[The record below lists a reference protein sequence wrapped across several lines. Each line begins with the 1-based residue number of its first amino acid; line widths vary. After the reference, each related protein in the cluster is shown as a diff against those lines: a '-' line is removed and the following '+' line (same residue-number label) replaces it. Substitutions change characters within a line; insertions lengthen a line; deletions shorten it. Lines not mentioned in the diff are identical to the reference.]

1 MPVVPTI
8 AQDYPDWHKGRSQF
22 SLWYVEIHQPE
33 LLDYLEQ
40 LRCAFSDLLFTPNTR
55 QFHITLFVC
64 GFLNQ
69 QQIYNDD
76 FSAAKLNQQLQQL
89 QLFNIQPFQIKIGKM
104 NSFESAL
111 FIEVEDSSQT
121 LNLIRQQLKQSANE
135 IAPLNYC
142 PHITLGLYA
151 DHLNSDEVFERI
163 QKIQQHSF
171 EFDVKQLTFG
181 TYVAQELQGP
191 LSVYQQFNLGDL

>member
-89 QLFNIQPFQIKIGKM
+89 QLLNIEPFQIKIGKM
-104 NSFESAL
+104 
-111 FIEVEDSSQT
+111 
-121 LNLIRQQLKQSANE
+121 
-135 IAPLNYC
+135 
-142 PHITLGLYA
+142 
-151 DHLNSDEVFERI
+151 
-163 QKIQQHSF
+163 
-171 EFDVKQLTFG
+171 TF
-181 TYVAQELQGP
+181 
-191 LSVYQQFNLGDL
+191 FH